1 MRSAYEL
8 SHVKSVSA
16 MALTHRGGHAGN
28 IVANWGDSDQGST
41 CTLTLSIWAGPLK
54 GDKATGRAGGGG
66 YDKWSAAFDDA
77 ARASHPEMDIPHLH
91 GCGVNAVID
100 WLESIKYKCLSVIG

>member
-16 MALTHRGGHAGN
+16 MALTYGGKHAGN
-28 IVANWGDSDQGST
+28 IVANWGDSNT

-54 GDKATGRAGGGG
+54 GDKATGRASGGG

-77 ARASHPEMDIPHLH
+77 ARTSHPEMDIPHLN
-91 GCGVNAVID
+91 GCGVNAVIA